1 MALKDFRVKNGLTT
15 PTLTVDGI
23 SNLGPIGN
31 VTITGGSNGQ
41 IVTTDGSGNL
51 SFGDLSSSISP
62 MPTLIATG
70 VDETIPENYQGL
82 FGYPITIDGSL
93 TVDGILVDV
102 SGGGGNGY
110 SNSDVDLHL
119 NTNTAS
125 NNEVLSWNGSD
136 YIWVAQSGTQGE
148 TGPAGPQGIQ
158 GEVGPQGE
166 TGPAGPQGIQGE
178 VGPAG
183 ASGSAN
189 TFGTIA
195 ITGQSSIVANSA
207 TDTITFE
214 AGTGI
219 AISAN
224 TITDT
229 VTISATSAE
238 SLWTNTTASTT
249 LVAGQKALVDTSVSA
264 VTLTLPASPTLGEE
278 VRIIDA
284 TGNCATN
291 NITVARNGSNIMG
304 LAEDFIINIDDAAF
318 GLVYFN
324 ASRGWVLTEK

>member
-158 GEVGPQGE
+158 GEVGP
-166 TGPAGPQGIQGE
+166 
-178 VGPAG
+178 AG

-304 LAEDFIINIDDAAF
+304 LAEDFIINIDEAAF